1 MSDDAGGTSIKLF
14 GVFMLARA
22 VGFVGLVYFTNVIP
36 RAQLGSYFLFYTVVQ
51 VSSLVSNLGLKEAL
65 VARIGEGER
74 PNQVFT
80 ASLVVVAVAAALVAL
95 VVYALRDPI
104 AAFVRA
110 DVPNLIV
117 LATAT
122 WLFADMHRSGLQAE
136 DRVLASGLLQLFQ
149 DVVRVGAGAFF
160 ITQGHGPVGL
170 MYGVILGFAAT
181 IVVGHAAI
189 HLELTLPKP
198 ADFRRLYS
206 VSKYTLVF
214 GPTNFA
220 YFWLDTAMIGALVGP
235 AAVSS
240 YEVAWQT
247 TRTLIIATTAIN
259 TTLFPKVARWASED
273 RFDRIGGATSG
284 AILFT
289 LFFPI
294 PGLVGLAVLGTDVL
308 SVIYR
313 PSYADAALPMVFLA
327 GYMVVEAVQRVG
339 SSVLTG
345 MDRADVPFRGRLV
358 GVTAVAVLNVVL
370 IMELGILGA
379 AIATFVAKLV
389 DTAIQWVSL
398 RRIVSFGV
406 PAWSLAWLTAS
417 ALVMGGVVYGLTTVL
432 APDTL
437 PRLFLAVGVGA
448 VTYGV
453 LVLRDPEIR
462 NVVEEYV
469 PVPLPV

>member
-14 GVFMLARA
+14 GVFIAARV
-22 VGFVGLVYFTNVIP
+22 VGFLGLVYFTKAIP
-36 RAQLGSYFLFYTVVQ
+36 RAELGSYFLFYTIVQ

-65 VARIGEGER
+65 VARISDGER

-80 ASLVVVAVAAALVAL
+80 ASLLVVTVAAAVVAV
-95 VVYALRDPI
+95 VVYALREPI
-104 AAFVRA
+104 AAFIRA

-117 LATAT
+117 LATVT

-149 DVVRVGAGAFF
+149 DVVRVGAGAVL
-160 ITQGHGPVGL
+160 ISMQYGSVGL

-181 IVVGHAAI
+181 IVVGHIAI
-189 HLELTLPKP
+189 DLDLSIPKP
-198 ADFRRLYS
+198 SDFCRLYS

-220 YFWLDTAMIGALVGP
+220 YFWLDTAMIGALIGP

-259 TTLFPKVARWASED
+259 TTLFPKVARWATED
-273 RFDRIGGATSG
+273 RFDRIGNAMSG

-313 PSYADAALPMVFLA
+313 PSYANAALPMVFLA

-345 MDRADVPFRGRLV
+345 IDRADVPFRGRLV
-358 GVTAVAVLNVVL
+358 GVVAVAVLNVAL
-370 IMELGILGA
+370 ISELGILGA
-379 AIATFVAKLV
+379 AIATFVSKLI
-389 DTAIQWVSL
+389 DTAIQWGSL
-398 RRIVSFGV
+398 RRIVSFDV
-406 PAWSLAWLTAS
+406 PARSLGWLTGS
-417 ALVMGGVVYGLTTVL
+417 ALVMGTVVYGVTTVL
-432 APDTL
+432 ALNTV
-437 PRLFLAVGVGA
+437 PRLFLAVGIGA
-448 VTYGV
+448 AVYGV
-453 LVLRDPEIR
+453 LVIRDPEIR

-469 PVPLPV
+469 PITLPV